1 MFLRKTEQN
10 VRLPCFPGM
19 SPITIEKSPYAQI
32 LCDAIGNKQRVNF
45 IYHEKERIG
54 EPQCC
59 GISTADHEAVRMY
72 LKKGGSRPE
81 QLFNISQIKSLK
93 VLNENFF
100 TPGPNYRK
108 NDSAMKVIF
117 CQL

>member
-1 MFLRKTEQN
+1 MASE
-10 VRLPCFPGM
+10 
-19 SPITIEKSPYAQI
+19 PIGRSFSAQL
-32 LCDAIGNKQRVNF
+32 LCDAIRNKKRVSF

-72 LKKGGSRPE
+72 LIKGGSRPE
-81 QLFNISQIKSLK
+81 QLFNVSQIKSLEILQEHFSK
-93 VLNENFF
+93 
-100 TPGPNYRK
+100 PGPNYKK
-108 NDSAMKVIF
+108 NDSAMKEVY